1 MIQKNKQ
8 EEMLFGEKSY
18 IALADKG
25 TLFIENI
32 HEASEEIQDK
42 LLTLIRDNEF
52 QSDFVDIKPDVR
64 FIFST
69 TEDLKTLISLGKFSK
84 EIFYKISVVTINIPP
99 LRKRTKDIPKLAR
112 QILHSLNQKYGRV
125 IYDFT
130 DDAINKLKEYS
141 WNGNIREL
149 ENVIDRSI
157 LNLENN
163 DSIIT
168 SSHVPEIIET
178 KENSSGT
185 LKELVE
191 EYEKKIIMEILEVCH
206 GNKTEASKKLGL
218 TVRNL
223 YYKLDRYGIK

>member
-1 MIQKNKQ
+1 
-8 EEMLFGEKSY
+8 
-18 IALADKG
+18 
-25 TLFIENI
+25 
-32 HEASEEIQDK
+32 
-42 LLTLIRDNEF
+42 
-52 QSDFVDIKPDVR
+52 
-64 FIFST
+64 
-69 TEDLKTLISLGKFSK
+69 
-84 EIFYKISVVTINIPP
+84 
-99 LRKRTKDIPKLAR
+99 
-112 QILHSLNQKYGRV
+112 
-125 IYDFT
+125 
-130 DDAINKLKEYS
+130 LKEYS

>member
-1 MIQKNKQ
+1 
-8 EEMLFGEKSY
+8 
-18 IALADKG
+18 
-25 TLFIENI
+25 
-32 HEASEEIQDK
+32 
-42 LLTLIRDNEF
+42 
-52 QSDFVDIKPDVR
+52 
-64 FIFST
+64 
-69 TEDLKTLISLGKFSK
+69 
-84 EIFYKISVVTINIPP
+84 
-99 LRKRTKDIPKLAR
+99 
-112 QILHSLNQKYGRV
+112 
-125 IYDFT
+125 
-130 DDAINKLKEYS
+130 LKEYS

-168 SSHVPEIIET
+168 SSHVPETIET

>member
-1 MIQKNKQ
+1 
-8 EEMLFGEKSY
+8 MLFGEKSY